1 MVIAM
6 VPDSSSDQRPVIQ
19 ASEILAK
26 IERGEDVEYDGV
38 IVEGDLDL
46 SGLELPTEQVERTW
60 LEKRRGLTEKRKVIS
75 SQIIISNSDMQGQL
89 KFDNAHFENAII
101 FEEAN
106 FFRVATFRGSK
117 FSGRYANFRSAEF
130 CENADF
136 MGTNFTGGYND
147 SGEPKFDEHTDFDG
161 PNFEGAKFSGN
172 ANFVEANLDGPNFEE
187 VEFGEDAEFREA
199 KFTGYAYFKGA
210 KFGGNA
216 HFYGARFPSE
226 ISELEMADFEAAEFG
241 KNAYLGAIQ
250 FGGNV
255 NFIEAKFIGYAD
267 FGETEFSEY
276 ADFRRAEFCG
286 DVNFW
291 GSKFSGNACF
301 KRAEFNG
308 DAHFDY
314 DQFKK
319 GLSFEDTKF
328 NQPASQEVAC
338 RIAKRK
344 KEDQGNKKEADEYF
358 YKEME
363 AIRLGNGIKGTKEM
377 KWPWK
382 MQISEWLELV
392 GSKVWRLG
400 RYDIFEYIFIQGIF
414 GYGVRPI
421 RLFGFWI
428 LMALA
433 FALIYWYYDAVDGA
447 SAWFD
452 YIWFSIATS
461 ATPGYALYNPIGHYK
476 IVTGIQAIIGTF
488 MWAAFIA
495 TFARKWQR

>member
-1 MVIAM
+1 MPM
-6 VPDSSSDQRPVIQ
+6 EPDTSSDQRPVVQ

-26 IERGEDVEYDGV
+26 IERGEPVEYDGV
-38 IVEGDLDL
+38 IVEGDLDI
-46 SGLELPTEQVERTW
+46 SGLDLPTEHVDRSW
-60 LEKRRGLTEKRKVIS
+60 LEKRRALTEKRKVIS
-75 SQIIISNSDMQGQL
+75 SQIIITNCEMQGPV
-89 KFDNAHFENAII
+89 KFDNAHFENTTI
-101 FEEAN
+101 FEEAD
-106 FFRVATFRGSK
+106 FCRVANFRGSK
-117 FSGRYANFRSAEF
+117 FSGRCANFSKAEF
-130 CENADF
+130 FEDADF
-136 MGTNFTGGYND
+136 MGTKFTGGFTD
-147 SGEPKFDEHTDFDG
+147 SGEPKFDEHTDVDG
-161 PNFEGAKFSGN
+161 PNFEGAKFIGH
-172 ANFVEANLDGPNFEE
+172 ANFSEASLDGPNFEE
-187 VEFGEDAEFREA
+187 AEFGEDAEFGGT

-216 HFYGARFPSE
+216 HFYGAKFPSE

-250 FGGNV
+250 FCGNV
-255 NFIEAKFIGYAD
+255 NFIGVKFIEYAD

-291 GSKFSGNACF
+291 GSKFGGNACF
-301 KRAEFNG
+301 KGTEFSG
-308 DAHFDY
+308 DAYFDY
-314 DQFKK
+314 DQFNKDI
-319 GLSFEDTKF
+319 SFEDTKF
-328 NQPASQEVAC
+328 DQPTSQEVAC

-344 KEDQGNKKEADEYF
+344 KEDQGNKKEADDYF

-363 AIRLGNGIKGTKEM
+363 AIRLGNGIKGTKKM

-400 RYDIFEYIFIQGIF
+400 RYDFLEYIFLQGIF
-414 GYGVRPI
+414 GYGVHPL

-433 FALIYWYYDAVDGA
+433 FASIYWYYDAVEGA

-452 YIWFSIATS
+452 YVWFSIATS